1 MFLFFQEL
9 KEQEQNALSCNTKQA
24 YQAQAGEQPTPIM
37 EPRLKTF
44 LVQNG
49 LNMAVK
55 PLIDVGVDTA
65 CAIEFIDD
73 DVVEIM
79 RSEHA
84 LPLVTAKM
92 LKAKLPLILE
102 FASTR
107 TNHIS
112 ADDMADALAEKAG
125 SVQHENSEVMPDTMP
140 HHKFAD
146 NDDPQKKLS
155 DTEAGLLQRCA
166 QETPKKN
173 HFEMDCT
180 GNLCVENA
188 MQGADAA
195 GEKKLESHSNI
206 GNAMQNA
213 GAAGENEFEFCIDE
227 ESAGAAG
234 GNELD
239 LRIEKESAGAAGENE
254 LDSMNSQK
262 DKESAGAAGEIE
274 LDALHYRSDKQSST
288 QGDVLRKKRTARCLV
303 SEKQGYQCPKFTK
316 FFYSSSKQTV
326 LANKTRHINAC
337 NGLKSISRNASG
349 SSQSSQT
356 DRAEKKRS
364 FLVHKALQAGCDA
377 TEDQTE
383 TELISYAQ
391 CLLNLSQ
398 RCEAQKHEKRGRFEA
413 PLTLR
418 HYTTSEEN
426 ECCRSIG
433 QKFMID
439 PGSIFELN
447 KKRYR
452 GFKTIDTRLK
462 AGTDII
468 ITAERGD

>member
-1 MFLFFQEL
+1 
-9 KEQEQNALSCNTKQA
+9 
-24 YQAQAGEQPTPIM
+24 M
-37 EPRLKTF
+37 EARLRTF

-55 PLIDVGVDTA
+55 PLIAVGVDAA

-73 DVVEIM
+73 DVVQIM
-79 RSEHA
+79 RTEHA

-92 LKAKLPLILE
+92 LKAKLPLIMK
-102 FASTR
+102 FASTKT
-107 TNHIS
+107 TNIS
-112 ADDMADALAEKAG
+112 AEDIADAHAG
-125 SVQHENSEVMPDTMP
+125 SADSVQHELDEFTSETTP
-140 HHKFAD
+140 HHKFSD
-146 NDDPQKKLS
+146 INGPKRVLL
-155 DTEAGLLQRCA
+155 DTEAGLLHRSA
-166 QETPKKN
+166 QETPEKN

-188 MQGADAA
+188 MEGADAA
-195 GEKKLESHSNI
+195 GENELVSRSKI
-206 GNAMQNA
+206 GNAVENA
-213 GAAGENEFEFCIDE
+213 D
-227 ESAGAAG
+227 
-234 GNELD
+234 
-239 LRIEKESAGAAGENE
+239 AAGENE
-254 LDSMNSQK
+254 LVSRSEKESADAVGENELVSRSEKESADAAGENEIDFHSHIELDFRSDIGNAVENADAAGENELGSSS
-262 DKESAGAAGEIE
+262 DKESAM
-274 LDALHYRSDKQSST
+274 QS
-288 QGDVLRKKRTARCLV
+288 GVRRKKQIARRLV
-303 SEKQGYQCPKFTK
+303 SEKQGYQCPKCMK
-316 FFYSSSKQTV
+316 FFYSSSKQTF

-337 NGLKSISRNASG
+337 NGVKSISRNASE

-356 DRAEKKRS
+356 DHPEKKRS

-377 TEDQTE
+377 TEEETE

-398 RCEAQKHEKRGRFEA
+398 RCEAQKQPKQGRFEG

-439 PGSIFELN
+439 PSSIFELN